1 MWIILCQ
8 KGVVLSRI
16 KRTND
21 ELKADR
27 PTLDEVKQIPRL
39 PISILVEDVRS
50 VHNVG
55 SIFRSADGF
64 GAEKI
69 YLTGYTAFPPRE
81 DLHKTAL
88 GAEEA
93 VPWQHFENSLDAAK
107 SIKAQGIKLI
117 LLEQTTT
124 SVDIYSISEAEFPI
138 CFIVGNEVTGV
149 SEGLSAMADIHVE
162 IPMRGVKQSLNVSVA
177 TGVVGYELA
186 RRCAKSSC

>member
-1 MWIILCQ
+1 MT
-8 KGVVLSRI
+8 RI

-21 ELKADR
+21 ELKSDR
-27 PTLDEVKQIPRL
+27 PTIDEVKFIPRL
-39 PISILVEDVRS
+39 PISILVENVRS

-69 YLTGYTAFPPRE
+69 YLTGYTAYPPRE

-88 GAEEA
+88 GAEVA
-93 VPWQHFENSLDAAK
+93 VPWEHFENPLDAAK
-107 SIKAQGIKLI
+107 AIKKQGITLV
-117 LLEQTTT
+117 LLEQTTS
-124 SVDIYSISEAEFPI
+124 SVDIYSLQNSHFPV

-149 SEGLSAMADIHVE
+149 SEELAAEANLHVE

-186 RRCAKSSC
+186 RQCNLY

>member
-1 MWIILCQ
+1 MILTQ
-8 KGVVLSRI
+8 LGITLSRI

-27 PTLDEVKQIPRL
+27 PTLDEVNQIPRL

-88 GAEEA
+88 GAEES
-93 VPWQHFENSLDAAK
+93 VPWQHFENSVDAATA
-107 SIKAQGIKLI
+107 IKAQGIKLVLI
-117 LLEQTTT
+117 EHTTT
-124 SVDIYSISEAEFPI
+124 SVDIYSISESEFPI

-149 SEGLSAMADIHVE
+149 SEELSSLADLHVE

-186 RRCAKSSC
+186 RSFVENQG

>member
-1 MWIILCQ
+1 MILTQ
-8 KGVVLSRI
+8 LGVILSRI

-27 PTLDEVKQIPRL
+27 PTLGEVKQIPRL
-39 PISILVEDVRS
+39 PISILVENVRS

-69 YLTGYTAFPPRE
+69 YLTGYTAYPPRE

-88 GAEEA
+88 GAEVA
-93 VPWQHFENSLDAAK
+93 VPWEHFENPLDATK
-107 SIKAQGIKLI
+107 TIKAQGIKLVLI
-117 LLEQTTT
+117 EQTTT
-124 SVDIYSISEAEFPI
+124 SVDIYSVPGEDFPM
-138 CFIVGNEVTGV
+138 CFIVGNEVSGV
-149 SEGLSAMADIHVE
+149 SEELSKMADLHVE

-177 TGVVGYELA
+177 AGVVGYELA
-186 RRCAKSSC
+186 RCYISIK